1 MIFITVGAGFGY
13 WMDGVESRQRET
25 VQRMRDRLVANRE
38 ERAQRE
44 ALEHAVSQKIYAELE
59 KRTQQA
65 AKES

>member
-13 WMDGVESRQRET
+13 WMDGVEARQRET

-44 ALEHAVSQKIYAELE
+44 ALEHAVSQKIYNELE

>member
-1 MIFITVGAGFGY
+1 
-13 WMDGVESRQRET
+13 MDGVESRQRET

-59 KRTQQA
+59 KRTQKA